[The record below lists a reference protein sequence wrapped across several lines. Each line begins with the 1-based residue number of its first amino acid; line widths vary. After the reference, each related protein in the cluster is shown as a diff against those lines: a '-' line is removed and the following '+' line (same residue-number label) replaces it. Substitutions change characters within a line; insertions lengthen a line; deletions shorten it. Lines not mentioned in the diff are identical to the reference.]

1 MTTIDDGLTGKVAT
15 ITGAARDGG
24 IGRAT
29 ARKLAARGVR
39 LVISDIGHALDGAPD
54 YRVATSAELAEAEAE
69 LKAAGAEVVAVPC
82 DVTNPDE
89 VQRLVDTAVETFGG
103 LDIMI
108 ANAGVSTQNVPLT
121 QLSLGMF
128 EQTVAVNL
136 TGTFL
141 CDQAAL
147 RHLLAQGRGGRV
159 VNVSSQ
165 AGKTGW
171 PLLGAYCASKFGVNG
186 LTQVAAKEVGAAGIT
201 VNAVCPGTLDNPL
214 NDIPGGLWDAYSQ
227 FQGVSRQEVRDA
239 TLAAIPLGR
248 FQTADD
254 VADLIVF
261 LCSEQGGYITGQAI
275 NTTGG
280 QELH

>member
-1 MTTIDDGLTGKVAT
+1 MSIDNGLQGKVAA
-15 ITGAARDGG
+15 ITGAAREGG

-29 ARKLAARGVR
+29 ARQLAAQGAK
-39 LVISDIGHALDGAPD
+39 LVISDIGHPLDAAPS
-54 YRVATSAELAEAEAE
+54 YKVATAGELAEAEIE
-69 LKAAGAEVVAVPC
+69 LREAGADVIAVHC
-82 DVTNPDE
+82 DVTKPDE
-89 VQRLVDTAVETFGG
+89 VQGMVEAAVEAFGG
-103 LDIMI
+103 LDIMV
-108 ANAGVSTQNVPLT
+108 ANAGVSTQNVLLT
-121 QLSLGMF
+121 ELTPEQF
-128 EQTVAVNL
+128 DQTVGVNL

-141 CDQAAL
+141 CMQAAL
-147 RHLLAQGRGGRV
+147 RQMLAQGRGGRV
-159 VNVSSQ
+159 INVSSQ

-214 NDIPGGLWDAYSQ
+214 NDIPGGLWDAYSK
-227 FQGVSRQEVRDA
+227 FHGVTKEEVRNG

-248 FQTADD
+248 FQQPED

-261 LCSEQGGYITGQAI
+261 LASEQGRYITGQAI